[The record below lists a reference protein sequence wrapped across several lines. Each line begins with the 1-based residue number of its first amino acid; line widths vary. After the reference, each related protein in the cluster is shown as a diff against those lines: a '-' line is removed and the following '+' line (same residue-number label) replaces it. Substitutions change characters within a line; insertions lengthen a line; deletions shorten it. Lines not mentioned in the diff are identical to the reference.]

1 MLLPYIPPDPPAPN
15 PSVHTIRVHPLSQ
28 STNHHKLT
36 SSQPE
41 RSVLVGLGHSG
52 EGRNPAI
59 SVPHVNRAI
68 EVIAKV

>member
-36 SSQPE
+36 SSQGE
-41 RSVLVGLGHSG
+41 RTVGAWWVFSLPGKWESDKPRVG
-52 EGRNPAI
+52 NDA
-59 SVPHVNRAI
+59 V
-68 EVIAKV
+68 

>member
-36 SSQPE
+36 SSQGE
-41 RSVLVGLGHSG
+41 RNHLDGVSSFWRKRKA
-52 EGRNPAI
+52 E
-59 SVPHVNRAI
+59 SK
-68 EVIAKV
+68 E